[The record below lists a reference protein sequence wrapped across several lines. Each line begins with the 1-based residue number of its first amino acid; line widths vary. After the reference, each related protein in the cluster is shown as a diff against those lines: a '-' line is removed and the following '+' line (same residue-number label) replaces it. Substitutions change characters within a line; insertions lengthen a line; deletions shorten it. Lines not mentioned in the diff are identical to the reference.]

1 MKVSCLQENLS
12 KGLSLVSRAVAARS
26 TLPVLGNILL
36 ATDNGQLRL
45 SATNLELGITCWI
58 GAKIEEEGSTTVPA
72 KTLVDLV
79 NTLPQDKV
87 EMKLTART
95 QTLNITCGR
104 VHANLKGI
112 DAQEFPLIPPADLD
126 TAIQLNVE
134 DLREMINQ
142 VAFAAATDEVRPI
155 LTGVL
160 ARIDGGQVTLAAA
173 DGFRLSVRTAQ
184 LSTPTQDPINAIIP
198 ARALA
203 ELGRVISAESPV
215 FMCLP
220 PGRGQVIFHH
230 DTVEVVSQLI
240 EGNFP
245 DYTNII
251 PKRYKTRTVLST
263 AEFRKACKT
272 SDIFA
277 REAAHTAR
285 LKIKPGGELEPGHV
299 VISATA
305 AETGD
310 NVSELDATMDGD
322 GEPIEPMEIAFNVK
336 YLVDVLNVI
345 DSPNVALETSTPAS
359 PGVIRPV
366 GREDFLYVVMPM
378 HIGK

>member
-1 MKVSCLQENLS
+1 MKVSCLQENLA
-12 KGLSLVSRAVAARS
+12 KGLSIVSRAVAARS

-36 ATDNGQLRL
+36 ATDNARLRL

-87 EMKLTART
+87 EMNLVVRT
-95 QTLNITCGR
+95 QTLNLSCGR
-104 VHANLKGI
+104 VQANIKGI
-112 DAQEFPLIPPADLD
+112 DAQEFPLIPPANLD
-126 TAIQLNVE
+126 DALQLNVE
-134 DLREMINQ
+134 DFREMINH
-142 VAFAAATDEVRPI
+142 VIFAAATDEARPI

-160 ARIDGGQVTLAAA
+160 AKLEGGQVTLAAA
-173 DGFRLSVRTAQ
+173 DGFRLSLRTAH
-184 LSTPTQDPINAIIP
+184 LSTPNAEPIQAIIP

-203 ELGRVISAESPV
+203 ELGRVITADEPV
-215 FMCLP
+215 FMSLLS
-220 PGRGQVIFHH
+220 GRGQVIFHH
-230 DTVEVVSQLI
+230 DSVELVSQLI
-240 EGNFP
+240 EGTFP
-245 DYTNII
+245 DYNNVI
-251 PKRYKTRTVLST
+251 PKSHTTRTVMST

-285 LKIKPGGELEPGHV
+285 LKIKPGSELTPGHV
-299 VISATA
+299 TITATA

-310 NVSELDATMDGD
+310 NVAELDATVDG
-322 GEPIEPMEIAFNVK
+322 GPIEIAFNVK
-336 YLVDVLNVI
+336 YLVDALNVI
-345 DSPNVALETSTPAS
+345 DTPNVALETSTSSS

-366 GREDFLYVVMPM
+366 GRDDFLYVVMPM
-378 HIGK
+378 HLGK

>member
-1 MKVSCLQENLS
+1 MKLTCMQENLA
-12 KGLSLVSRAVAARS
+12 KGLSIVSRAVAARS

-36 ATDNGQLRL
+36 ASDNGRLRL
-45 SATNLELGITCWI
+45 SATNLELGITSWI
-58 GAKIEEEGSTTVPA
+58 GSKIEEDGATTVPA

-87 EMKLTART
+87 DMNLVVRN
-95 QTLNITCGR
+95 QTVNLACGR
-104 VHANLKGI
+104 IHANLKGI
-112 DAQEFPLIPPADLD
+112 DAQEFPIIPLADLD

-134 DLREMINQ
+134 DLREMISQ
-142 VAFAAATDEVRPI
+142 VIFAAATDEARPM

-160 ARIDGGQVTLAAA
+160 AKIDGGEVTLAAS
-173 DGFRLSVRTAQ
+173 DGFRLAVRTAH
-184 LSTPTQDPINAIIP
+184 LSTPAAGPIMAIIP
-198 ARALA
+198 GRALA
-203 ELGRVISAESPV
+203 ELGRVITADEPV

-220 PGRGQVIFHH
+220 EGRGQVIFHH
-230 DTVEVVSQLI
+230 DSVELVSQLI
-240 EGNFP
+240 EGAFP
-245 DYTNII
+245 EYTNII
-251 PKRYKTRTVLST
+251 PKRYATRTVMPT

-285 LKIKPGGELEPGHV
+285 LKIKPGDDLTPGR
-299 VISATA
+299 VIITASA

-310 NVSELDATMDGD
+310 NVAELDASVE
-322 GEPIEPMEIAFNVK
+322 GEAVEIAFNVK

-345 DSPNVALETSTPAS
+345 DTPNVALETNAATS
-359 PGVIRPV
+359 PGVIKPV
-366 GREDFLYVVMPM
+366 GRDDYLCVVMPM

>member
-1 MKVSCLQENLS
+1 MKVSCLQENLA
-12 KGLSLVSRAVAARS
+12 KGLSVVSRAVAARS

-36 ATDNGQLRL
+36 ASDNARLRL

-87 EMKLTART
+87 EMSLVVRT
-95 QTLNITCGR
+95 QTLNLSCGR
-104 VHANLKGI
+104 VQANIKGI
-112 DAQEFPLIPPADLD
+112 DAQEFPLIPPANLD
-126 TAIQLNVE
+126 DALQLNVE
-134 DLREMINQ
+134 DFREMINH
-142 VAFAAATDEVRPI
+142 VIFAAATDEARPI

-160 ARIDGGQVTLAAA
+160 AKIEGGQVTLAAA
-173 DGFRLSVRTAQ
+173 DGFRLSLRTAH
-184 LSTPTQDPINAIIP
+184 LSTPNAEPIQAIIP

-203 ELGRVISAESPV
+203 ELGRVITAEEPV
-215 FMCLP
+215 FMSLP

-230 DTVEVVSQLI
+230 DSVELVSQLI
-240 EGNFP
+240 EGAFP
-245 DYTNII
+245 DYNNVV
-251 PKRYKTRTVLST
+251 PKGHTTRTVMST

-285 LKIKPGGELEPGHV
+285 LKIKPGSELTPGHV
-299 VISATA
+299 TISATA

-310 NVSELDATMDGD
+310 NVTELDATVDG
-322 GEPIEPMEIAFNVK
+322 GPVEIAFNVK

-345 DSPNVALETSTPAS
+345 DTPNVALETATSSS

-366 GREDFLYVVMPM
+366 GRDDFLYVVMPM
-378 HIGK
+378 HLGK

>member
-1 MKVSCLQENLS
+1 MKVSCLQENLA
-12 KGLSLVSRAVAARS
+12 KGLSIVSRAVAARS

-36 ATDNGQLRL
+36 ASDNARLRL

-87 EMKLTART
+87 EMSLVVRT
-95 QTLNITCGR
+95 QTLNLSCGR
-104 VHANLKGI
+104 VQANIKGI
-112 DAQEFPLIPPADLD
+112 DAQEFPLIPPANLD
-126 TAIQLNVE
+126 DALQLNVE
-134 DLREMINQ
+134 DFREMISH
-142 VAFAAATDEVRPI
+142 VIFAAATDEARPI

-160 ARIDGGQVTLAAA
+160 AKIEGGQVTLAAA
-173 DGFRLSVRTAQ
+173 DGFRLSLRTAH
-184 LSTPTQDPINAIIP
+184 LSTPNAEPIQAIIP

-203 ELGRVISAESPV
+203 ELGRVITAEEPV
-215 FMCLP
+215 FMSLP

-230 DTVEVVSQLI
+230 DSVELVSQLI
-240 EGNFP
+240 EGAFP
-245 DYTNII
+245 DYNNVV
-251 PKRYKTRTVLST
+251 PKNYTTRTVMST

-285 LKIKPGGELEPGHV
+285 LKIKPGSELTPGHV
-299 VISATA
+299 TISATA

-310 NVSELDATMDGD
+310 NVTELDATVDG
-322 GEPIEPMEIAFNVK
+322 GPIEIAFNVK
-336 YLVDVLNVI
+336 YLVDVLNVL
-345 DSPNVALETSTPAS
+345 DTPNVALETSTSSS

-366 GREDFLYVVMPM
+366 GRDDFLYVIMPM
-378 HIGK
+378 HLGK

>member
-1 MKVSCLQENLS
+1 MKVSCLQENLA
-12 KGLSLVSRAVAARS
+12 KGLGIVSRAVAARS

-36 ATDNGQLRL
+36 ASDNARLRL

-87 EMKLTART
+87 EMSLVVRT
-95 QTLNITCGR
+95 QTLNLSCGR
-104 VHANLKGI
+104 VQANIKGI
-112 DAQEFPLIPPADLD
+112 DAQEFPLIPPANLD
-126 TAIQLNVE
+126 DALQLNVE
-134 DLREMINQ
+134 DFREMINH
-142 VAFAAATDEVRPI
+142 VIFAAATDEARPI

-160 ARIDGGQVTLAAA
+160 AKIEGGQVTLAAA
-173 DGFRLSVRTAQ
+173 DGFRLSLRTAH
-184 LSTPTQDPINAIIP
+184 LSTPNAEPIQAIIP

-203 ELGRVISAESPV
+203 ELGRVITAEEPV
-215 FMCLP
+215 FMSLP

-230 DTVEVVSQLI
+230 DSVELVSQLI
-240 EGNFP
+240 EGAFP
-245 DYTNII
+245 DYNNVV
-251 PKRYKTRTVLST
+251 PKNYTTRTVMST

-285 LKIKPGGELEPGHV
+285 LKIKPGSELTPGHV
-299 VISATA
+299 TISATA

-310 NVSELDATMDGD
+310 NVTELDATVDG
-322 GEPIEPMEIAFNVK
+322 GPIEIAFNVK
-336 YLVDVLNVI
+336 YLVDVLNVM
-345 DSPNVALETSTPAS
+345 DTPNVALETSTSSS

-366 GREDFLYVVMPM
+366 GRDDFLYVIMPM
-378 HIGK
+378 HLGK

>member
-1 MKVSCLQENLS
+1 MKVSCLQENLA
-12 KGLSLVSRAVAARS
+12 KGLSIVSRAVAARS

-36 ATDNGQLRL
+36 ASDNARLRL

-87 EMKLTART
+87 EMSLVVRT
-95 QTLNITCGR
+95 QTLNLSCGR
-104 VHANLKGI
+104 VQANIKGI
-112 DAQEFPLIPPADLD
+112 DAQEFPLIPPANLD
-126 TAIQLNVE
+126 GALQLNVE
-134 DLREMINQ
+134 DFREMINH
-142 VAFAAATDEVRPI
+142 VIFAAATDEARPI

-160 ARIDGGQVTLAAA
+160 AKIEGGQVTLAAA
-173 DGFRLSVRTAQ
+173 DGFRLSLRTAH
-184 LSTPTQDPINAIIP
+184 LSTPNAEPIQAIIP

-203 ELGRVISAESPV
+203 ELGRVITAEEPV
-215 FMCLP
+215 FMSLP

-230 DTVEVVSQLI
+230 DSVELVSQLI
-240 EGNFP
+240 EGAFP
-245 DYTNII
+245 DYNNVV
-251 PKRYKTRTVLST
+251 PKGHTTRTVMST

-285 LKIKPGGELEPGHV
+285 LKIKPGSELTPGHV
-299 VISATA
+299 TISATA

-310 NVSELDATMDGD
+310 NVTELDATVDG
-322 GEPIEPMEIAFNVK
+322 GPVEIAFNVK

-345 DSPNVALETSTPAS
+345 DTPNVALETATSSS

-366 GREDFLYVVMPM
+366 GRDDFLYVVMPM
-378 HIGK
+378 HLGK

>member
-1 MKVSCLQENLS
+1 MKLTCIQENLA

-36 ATDNGQLRL
+36 ASDNGRLRL
-45 SATNLELGITCWI
+45 SATNLELGITCWL
-58 GAKIEEEGSTTVPA
+58 GAKIEEDGATTVPA

-87 EMKLTART
+87 ELNLVVRT
-95 QTLNITCGR
+95 QTVNLACGR
-104 VHANLKGI
+104 IHANLKGI
-112 DAQEFPLIPPADLD
+112 DAQEFPIIPLADLD
-126 TAIQLNVE
+126 AAIQLNVE
-134 DLREMINQ
+134 DLREMIDQ
-142 VAFAAATDEVRPI
+142 VIFAVATDEARPI

-160 ARIDGGQVTLAAA
+160 AKIDGGEVTLAAA
-173 DGFRLSVRTAQ
+173 DGFRLAVRTAH
-184 LSTPTQDPINAIIP
+184 LSTPAAAPITAIIP
-198 ARALA
+198 GRALA
-203 ELGRVISAESPV
+203 ELGRVIGAEAPV

-220 PGRGQVIFHH
+220 EGRGQVIFHH
-230 DTVEVVSQLI
+230 DSVELVSQLI
-240 EGNFP
+240 EGAFP
-245 DYTNII
+245 EYTNII
-251 PKRYKTRTVLST
+251 PKRYTTRTVMPT

-285 LKIKPGGELEPGHV
+285 IKVKPGDDLTPGHV
-299 VISATA
+299 TISASA

-310 NVSELDATMDGD
+310 NVAELDASVEGD
-322 GEPIEPMEIAFNVK
+322 PIEIAFNVK

-345 DSPNVALETSTPAS
+345 DTPNVALETNAPTS
-359 PGVIRPV
+359 PGVIKPV
-366 GREDFLYVVMPM
+366 GRDDYLCVIMPM

>member
-1 MKVSCLQENLS
+1 MKVSCLQENLA
-12 KGLSLVSRAVAARS
+12 KGLSIVSRAVAARS

-36 ATDNGQLRL
+36 ASDNARLRL

-87 EMKLTART
+87 EMSLVVRT
-95 QTLNITCGR
+95 QTLNLSCGR
-104 VHANLKGI
+104 VQANIKGI
-112 DAQEFPLIPPADLD
+112 DAQEFPLIPPANLD
-126 TAIQLNVE
+126 DALQLNVE
-134 DLREMINQ
+134 DFREMINH
-142 VAFAAATDEVRPI
+142 VIFAAATDEARPI

-160 ARIDGGQVTLAAA
+160 AKIEGGQVTLAAA
-173 DGFRLSVRTAQ
+173 DGFRLSLRTAH
-184 LSTPTQDPINAIIP
+184 LSTPNAEPIQAIIP

-203 ELGRVISAESPV
+203 ELGRVITAEEPV
-215 FMCLP
+215 FMSLP

-230 DTVEVVSQLI
+230 DSVELVSQLI
-240 EGNFP
+240 EGAFP
-245 DYTNII
+245 DYNNVV
-251 PKRYKTRTVLST
+251 PKNYTTRTVMST

-285 LKIKPGGELEPGHV
+285 LKIKPGSELTPGHV
-299 VISATA
+299 TISATA

-310 NVSELDATMDGD
+310 NVTELDATVDG
-322 GEPIEPMEIAFNVK
+322 GPVEIAFNVK

-345 DSPNVALETSTPAS
+345 DTPNVALETATSSS

-366 GREDFLYVVMPM
+366 GRDDFLYVVMPM
-378 HIGK
+378 HLGK